1 MQLPGTDAR
10 YSDSKANVSP
20 RKSSA
25 ISAPPRFDP
34 VSKGNF
40 DVAVPADYALAGR
53 GGRRESAAVISIGD
67 VLAGVLPV
75 YLLLVAGVV
84 LRRTKVLRPEHDDG
98 VMRVVYT
105 IMLPAFMLDKILGS
119 DVLRSGPVVISAVA
133 LGFFLMLGGAL
144 IGMAVGRLIGF
155 ERGSGMRTFGLTA
168 GCQNFGFTAVPVV
181 EILWST
187 GALAILFVH
196 NIGCELAM
204 WTAGVLIMSGER
216 RIVWRRLVN
225 GPIFAVV
232 SGLLLV
238 SFGWDDLV
246 TGPFRRSLGLIG
258 AGAVPLALLII
269 GCTTADLVMAER
281 PTLKIIIGSSLVR
294 LVLAPALFLTAAKFL
309 PIATELRQVLVV
321 QAAMPAAVT
330 PIILAR
336 MYGGR
341 PAIAAQVV
349 VFTTGLSLF
358 SLPWIIL
365 LGCRWIGLNPMLP

>member
-1 MQLPGTDAR
+1 M
-10 YSDSKANVSP
+10 
-20 RKSSA
+20 
-25 ISAPPRFDP
+25 
-34 VSKGNF
+34 
-40 DVAVPADYALAGR
+40 
-53 GGRRESAAVISIGD
+53 ISIGD

-84 LRRTKVLRPEHDDG
+84 LRWTKVLRPEHDDG

-133 LGFFLMLGGAL
+133 LGFFLMLGGAF

-155 ERGSGMRTFGLTA
+155 ERGSGMRTFGLTS
-168 GCQNFGFTAVPVV
+168 GCQNFGFTAVPMV

-204 WTAGVLIMSGER
+204 WTVGVLIMSGER
-216 RIVWRRLVN
+216 RIIWRRLAN
-225 GPIFAVV
+225 GPVVAVLC
-232 SGLLLV
+232 GLLLV

-246 TGPFRRSLGLIG
+246 SGPFRRSLGMIG
-258 AGAVPLALLII
+258 AGAVPLALLVI

-294 LVLAPALFLTAAKFL
+294 LVLAPALFLSAAKFL
-309 PIATELRQVLVV
+309 PIAACM
-321 QAAMPAAVT
+321 AAARPSPRRWWSSPPA
-330 PIILAR
+330 
-336 MYGGR
+336 
-341 PAIAAQVV
+341 
-349 VFTTGLSLF
+349 
-358 SLPWIIL
+358 
-365 LGCRWIGLNPMLP
+365 